1 MNGDESKMQSGIIM
15 TTTKNGIDVAVREE
29 YDSGRVYGCYFQC
42 RYGPYKQF
50 RKQLLRSHI
59 PVCSR
64 KELIKYIDDQTKLLS
79 ETSETEFQLARFLYQ
94 HRFFNFPFPSHSFF
108 WKHYHVLCINDLSV
122 KMIVLKAIESFQTSK
137 S

>member
-79 ETSETEFQLARFLYQ
+79 EIWHLNPQR
-94 HRFFNFPFPSHSFF
+94 
-108 WKHYHVLCINDLSV
+108 K
-122 KMIVLKAIESFQTSK
+122 K
-137 S
+137 